1 MDPKLLSS
9 AAIIGAKVLDD
20 DQRACV
26 DALEQALALA
36 RDGGVHGMA
45 IALAMDGGW
54 STAIAGQRPGDL
66 NLACDDL
73 KGKILDAV
81 LNSPKTKATGRII
94 RGRMG

>member
-1 MDPKLLSS
+1 MDPKLLGS
-9 AAIIGAKVLDD
+9 AAIIGAKTLND

-26 DALEQALALA
+26 DALDQALALA

-45 IALAMDGGW
+45 IVVAMDGGW
-54 STAIAGQRPGDL
+54 STVLAGQRPGDL
-66 NLACDDL
+66 NLGLDDL